1 MYRLATILAL
11 LTTANA
17 FTVPSF
23 NRQGLFSA
31 RPVAGPTSSARFL
44 LLTEE
49 ETEAIMSKATDC
61 AEGECSIDD
70 VNELIVELKDQQK
83 LLEDRLSTV
92 VSMVDKL
99 KHLNELEERK
109 VDEVRQYV
117 RDFLR
122 VFTNDK
128 PFVTPSGFSGD
139 IGDGPTTAY
148 DALPPKPY
156 KK

>member
-1 MYRLATILAL
+1 MYRLVNILAL
-11 LTTANA
+11 FVAANA
-17 FTVPSF
+17 FTVPTVTKQNFLST
-23 NRQGLFSA
+23 RT
-31 RPVAGPTSSARFL
+31 VTGPSSSARFI

-49 ETEAIMSKATDC
+49 ETEAIMTKATGC

-99 KHLNELEERK
+99 KALNEKEERK
-109 VDEVRQYV
+109 VNEVREYV

-128 PFVTPSGFSGD
+128 PFVTPAGFSGD